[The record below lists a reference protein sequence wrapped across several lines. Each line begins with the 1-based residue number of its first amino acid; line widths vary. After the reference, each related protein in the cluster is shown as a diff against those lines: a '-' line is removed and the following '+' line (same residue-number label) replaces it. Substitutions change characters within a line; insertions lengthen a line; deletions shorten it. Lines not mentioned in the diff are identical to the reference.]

1 MRAII
6 LCEGFDDVLI
16 LGYYLYKT
24 QGWTYNQ
31 NAVFS
36 NLYSFPKL
44 NKKRQ
49 TIEVYE
55 KENDF
60 AAIWAVGG
68 KDSFHLAY
76 QFIYRI
82 NNQNPEQGINR
93 VFILMDRDNNDI
105 ESTLNSI
112 KERMNEYGLKVGLLS
127 NNEKNQYFYEVEDEL
142 YCLEIIPVIVPFDR
156 AGALETVL
164 VQGIAEK
171 GMEEAFIVSSA
182 NKYIDNVISSDC
194 LQKYLQ
200 HERLVLK
207 ARLSSVISIIN
218 PDRSTALFNQVLL
231 SWDWEKTD
239 NVRRHFETISKYLG
253 E

>member
-44 NKKRQ
+44 DKKRQ
-49 TIEVYE
+49 AIEVYE
-55 KENDF
+55 KGNDF

-76 QFIYRI
+76 KFIYRI

-93 VFILMDRDNNDI
+93 VFILMDRDNGDI

-112 KERMNEYGLKVGLLS
+112 KEQMNEYGIKVEALS
-127 NNEKNQYFYEVEDEL
+127 NNEKNQYFYVVEDEL
-142 YCLEIIPVIVPFDR
+142 YSLEVVPVIVPFDQT
-156 AGALETVL
+156 GALETVL
-164 VQGIAEK
+164 IQGIAEK
-171 GMEEAFIVSSA
+171 GTEETFIVSAA
-182 NKYIDNVISSDC
+182 NEYIDNVISSDC

-218 PDRSTALFNQVLL
+218 PDRSTALFDQVLM
-231 SWDWEKTD
+231 SWDWEKTESI
-239 NVRRHFETISKYLG
+239 RRHFETIGKHLG